1 MKQFESLQDFYND
14 KPWLKS
20 LDFGS
25 TNSKVGHFN
34 VFKRDSCAVI
44 TPYSRRDFYKISF
57 ILGKGKIHYADKWIS
72 IDKPALF
79 FSNPLV
85 PYSWEAES
93 AIQEGWF
100 CLFTEDFVQSSDRN
114 GLLQE
119 SNLFNIGSDPVYFVD
134 AKQQE
139 EIESIFCKMQAEII
153 SDYPHKYS
161 LLLSYLHLIIHQ
173 GLKMRPADNSE
184 KNNNASSRITALF
197 VTLLERQFPIESPE
211 AGLKL
216 KTANDYARSLSIHA
230 NHLNRI
236 IKEATG
242 KTTTAHIATRVTQE
256 ARALLQHT
264 DWNVAKIA
272 YSLGFETP
280 AYFNN
285 FFKKNTGITPREVR
299 NKIV

>member
-14 KPWLKS
+14 KPWFKS
-20 LDFGS
+20 LDFELNNFKS
-25 TNSKVGHFN
+25 GHFN

-44 TPYSRRDFYKISF
+44 TSYSRRDFYKISL

-93 AIQEGWF
+93 VLQEGWF
-100 CLFTEDFVQSSDRN
+100 CLFTEDFVQTSDRN

-119 SNLFNIGSDPVYFVD
+119 SNLFSIGSDPVIFVD
-134 AKQQE
+134 TKQQE
-139 EIESIFCKMQAEII
+139 EIAAIFCKMQAEII

-173 GLKMRPADNSE
+173 GIKMRPADNFE
-184 KNNNASSRITALF
+184 KYTNASSRITALF
-197 VTLLERQFPIESPE
+197 VELLERQFPIDTPE
-211 AGLKL
+211 TVLKL
-216 KTANDYARSLSIHA
+216 KMANDYASSLSIHA
-230 NHLNRI
+230 NHLNRAV
-236 IKEATG
+236 KDTTG
-242 KTTTAHIATRVTQE
+242 KTTTAHIAARITQE
-256 ARALLQHT
+256 ARALLQYI
-264 DWNVAKIA
+264 DWNVAEVA

-285 FFKKNTGITPREVR
+285 FFKKNTGTTPREAR
-299 NKIV
+299 NSIV